1 MKKNNIFW
9 GSLFILTAIL
19 IILDSFGYLYDIGTL
34 SIVFTC
40 LFSAIAIKG
49 IFSKSITLVIFPL
62 SFIVAIF
69 REKIGID
76 ASIFMILL
84 VALLLTIGLKL
95 IFSKKAPNSVKKSL
109 NFEKIKET
117 LDENC
122 INYSV
127 SFGSAIKYVNTN
139 DFRNVDIDCS
149 FGSAKVYFDNAVIT
163 ENSAK
168 INIDVSFGSVELFIP
183 KNWHI
188 VNNIENTLSSII
200 EKTQNSSENGPT
212 VYLYGDAT
220 FSSINIYYI

>member
-40 LFSAIAIKG
+40 LFAAIAIKG

-69 REKIGID
+69 RDEIGID
-76 ASIFMILL
+76 ASIFMILFI
-84 VALLLTIGLKL
+84 ALLLTIGFKL
-95 IFSKKAPNSVKKSL
+95 IFSKKINISPKKTI
-109 NFEKIKET
+109 NYEKIKET
-117 LDENC
+117 IDEDS

-127 SFGSAIKYVNTN
+127 SFGSSIKYVNTN
-139 DFRNVDIDCS
+139 DFKCVDIDCN
-149 FGSAKVYFDNAVIT
+149 FGSTKVYFDNAVIT
-163 ENSAK
+163 GNSAK
-168 INIDVSFGSVELFIP
+168 IILDVSFGSVELFIP

-188 VNNIENTLSSII
+188 VNNIENTLSSVI

-212 VYLYGDAT
+212 VYLYGEANL
-220 FSSINIYYI
+220 SSIDIYYI